1 MKTSDFDYHL
11 PEELIARYPLTNRDD
26 SRLLTYFGNT
36 IQHTA
41 FREILGFINAKD
53 LVVFNKSAVIPA
65 RLFGFKE
72 TGGKVEV
79 FLERLS
85 ETNRAIVQLKSSTK
99 VTENQI
105 INFKYDGEDF
115 STEVIKKNDGFYET
129 QWDANPAELFE
140 RYGVTPLPPYLNR
153 DAEPTDADR
162 YQNVYADPAKKLSV
176 AAPTAGLHFS
186 EDLLQAIQ
194 ELGANVASVFLHVG
208 SGTFKP
214 VKAENIAEH
223 KMHSE
228 FIEVNKETIQ
238 KIKEV
243 KSSGGK
249 VVAVGTTTLR
259 ALESVFATDQA
270 EYYGETDIFIS
281 PGFDFKA
288 VDILLTNFHQPKS
301 SLLMLVAA
309 FVGYS
314 TMKKIYA
321 EALDQRYRFLSYG
334 DAMLLEKA

>member
-26 SRLLTYFGNT
+26 SRLLTCFDQM
-36 IQHTA
+36 IQHTS
-41 FREILGFINAKD
+41 FREILGFISSKD

-65 RLFGFKE
+65 RLFGHKE

-79 FLERLS
+79 FLERLI
-85 ETNRAIVQLKSSTK
+85 EKNKAIVQLKSSTK
-99 VTENQI
+99 VAEKQ
-105 INFKYDGEDF
+105 
-115 STEVIKKNDGFYET
+115 VIKFNYEGKIFTASVLSKNDGFYET
-129 QWDANPAELFE
+129 QWNANPAELFE
-140 RYGVTPLPPYLNR
+140 RFGVTPLPPYLNR
-153 DAEPTDADR
+153 DAEPTDKDR
-162 YQNVYADPAKKLSV
+162 YQNVYADPTKKLSV

-186 EDLLQAIQ
+186 QDLLQAIQ
-194 ELGANVASVFLHVG
+194 DLGANVANVFLHVG

-214 VKAENIAEH
+214 VKADNIADH

-228 FIEVNKETIQ
+228 FIEVNKDTIQ
-238 KIKEV
+238 KINQV

-249 VVAVGTTTLR
+249 VIAVGTTTLR
-259 ALESVFATDQA
+259 ALESVFAAGQN
-270 EYYGETDIFIS
+270 EYYGETNIFIS

-321 EALDQRYRFLSYG
+321 EAIEQQYRFLSYG